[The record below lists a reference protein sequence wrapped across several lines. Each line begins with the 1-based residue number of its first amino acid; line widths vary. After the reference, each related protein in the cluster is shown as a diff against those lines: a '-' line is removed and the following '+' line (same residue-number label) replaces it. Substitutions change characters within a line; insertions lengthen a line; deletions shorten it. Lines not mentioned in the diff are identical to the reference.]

1 MPDLGVAWPQLN
13 AKDTAAP
20 AAPAVSQRKGRTP
33 APVSGDMRYTV
44 TVEGLAP
51 ISAAAEML
59 RAFRQQS
66 ALEAERKD
74 PANAA
79 RLDEVLY
86 NLAEVCRILAVL
98 VWPFLPGTAGRIFT
112 QLALTEAPDKFALA
126 KWGGLKPG
134 REIGTPQALFP
145 RKDTPGAA

>member
-1 MPDLGVAWPQLN
+1 MDGWGFRHIRAQWWCAAAASALVPAPLLAQAAPPPPSPSEPAELDPNAPLDPMPDLGVAWPKLN

-59 RAFRQQS
+59 RAFRQ
-66 ALEAERKD
+66 
-74 PANAA
+74 
-79 RLDEVLY
+79 
-86 NLAEVCRILAVL
+86 
-98 VWPFLPGTAGRIFT
+98 
-112 QLALTEAPDKFALA
+112 
-126 KWGGLKPG
+126 
-134 REIGTPQALFP
+134 
-145 RKDTPGAA
+145 